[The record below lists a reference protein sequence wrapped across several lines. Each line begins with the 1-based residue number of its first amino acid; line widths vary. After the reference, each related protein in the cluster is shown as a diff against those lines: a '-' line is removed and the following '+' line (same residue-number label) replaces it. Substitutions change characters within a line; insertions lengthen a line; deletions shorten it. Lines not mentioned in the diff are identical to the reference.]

1 MLPKEAVH
9 DFDSKLFVLQDI
21 IFLREFC
28 ENRFDLPLTSND
40 LFLDEIVALNTE
52 LLQLSFN

>member
-28 ENRFDLPLTSND
+28 ENRFDLPLASND
-40 LFLDEIVALNTE
+40 LFLDEIVALDTE
-52 LLQLSFN
+52 LL